1 MTKAEQSLSRFFTM
15 APIGATT
22 CSTWAWF
29 SMPGGPSFRVTHS
42 MAGPPFMRSG
52 SMAASMPRVTAS
64 VELGLMTRMRSGMA
78 ARMASKLLFNNA

>member
-15 APIGATT
+15 SPIGATT

-42 MAGPPFMRSG
+42 MAGPPVMRSG
-52 SMAASMPRVTAS
+52 SIAASMPLVTAS
-64 VELGLMTRMRSGMA
+64 VELGLMTRMRSDMSCKDG
-78 ARMASKLLFNNA
+78 L

>member
-15 APIGATT
+15 APIGPTT
-22 CSTWAWF
+22 CSTCAWV

-42 MAGPPFMRSG
+42 MAGPPAMRSG
-52 SMAASMPRVTAS
+52 SMARSMPSVTAW
-64 VELGLMTRMRSGMA
+64 VELGLMTRMRSDHG